1 VGNAAEHQVQLD
13 VFGPVAEL
21 LRDIAIAR
29 GSLADDEWELLIAMA
44 RAVEARWH
52 EEDHGIWEAR
62 RPPKHNVYTK
72 VMCWVTLDRA
82 IDVADRT
89 GRDLPGAWRGLR
101 EEIAEE
107 VIERG
112 WSERVQSYTV
122 AYDDDDLDAA
132 SLFVGLSGMLPA
144 DDPRFLATVDAVE
157 RELREGPTVFR
168 YRYDE
173 AFLLVGRHEEARTLF
188 RQLDKLR
195 GPTGLL
201 AEEYDPIAEQHLGN
215 HPQAYSHLG
224 YIRVLTLAQQLG
236 CEL

>member
-1 VGNAAEHQVQLD
+1 
-13 VFGPVAEL
+13 
-21 LRDIAIAR
+21 
-29 GSLADDEWELLIAMA
+29 
-44 RAVEARWH
+44 
-52 EEDHGIWEAR
+52 
-62 RPPKHNVYTK
+62 
-72 VMCWVTLDRA
+72 MCWVTLDRA

-101 EEIAEE
+101 EQIAEE

-144 DDPRFLATVDAVE
+144 DDERFLKTVDAVE

-168 YRYDE
+168 YRYDDGLPGLEGGFHICTTWLIE

-201 AEEYDPIAEQHLGN
+201 AEEYDPLAEQHLGN

-224 YIRVLTLAQQLG
+224 YIRVLRLAERLG
-236 CEL
+236 HDLS